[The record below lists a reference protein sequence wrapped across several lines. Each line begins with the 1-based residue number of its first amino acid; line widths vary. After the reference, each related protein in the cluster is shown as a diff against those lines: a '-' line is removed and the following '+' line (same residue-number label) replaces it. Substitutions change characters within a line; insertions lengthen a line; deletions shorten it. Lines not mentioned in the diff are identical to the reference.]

1 MFMDSV
7 LRPESSATIAAHNG
21 GAPDFE
27 PTIPFVTKRLAARRP
42 STNAKMRR
50 DGGRYFAV
58 FCGLIASSPTVADPI
73 EDFYKGKTM
82 QMVIRSQAGAGGY
95 DSYARLLARH
105 IGRNIPGNPRVLPVN
120 MPGGGGIVAANYI
133 AKVAPKDG
141 TTLTI
146 VSQGL
151 AVDQALGLNAS
162 FQADL
167 REFNWI
173 GNMSDS
179 NQILAVWHTSPT
191 KTLADARQRETTIG
205 TTQAGSISQQ
215 LTAFYNNVLGTKLK
229 IVFGYPDGHDV
240 DLAMQRGEVE
250 GRGTNTWASYVSVSP
265 HFVRDNLI
273 TPLLQVG
280 LKKDPALPHVP
291 LLRELARSAEDQ
303 AILDFMSNAVAV
315 GRPIATTPGTATE
328 RVEAL
333 RRAFDATLN
342 DPLFI
347 KEAQKEN
354 AEISPM
360 TGAQLAQII
369 KALIEAP
376 AEIKAGMKSAI
387 QAKKEDTREI
397 QGGAKKG
404 AE

>member
-1 MFMDSV
+1 MRSES
-7 LRPESSATIAAHNG
+7 LRLAIFAVAMAATGAAH
-21 GAPDFE
+21 
-27 PTIPFVTKRLAARRP
+27 
-42 STNAKMRR
+42 
-50 DGGRYFAV
+50 
-58 FCGLIASSPTVADPI
+58 ADAI

-105 IGRNIPGNPRVLPVN
+105 IGRNIPGNPRVVPVN

-141 TTLTI
+141 TVLTI

-167 REFNWI
+167 REFNWV

-179 NQILAVWHTSPT
+179 NQILAAWHTSPT
-191 KTLADARQRETTIG
+191 KSLDDARRRETTIG

-250 GRGTNTWASYVSVSP
+250 GRGTNTWASYVSISP
-265 HFVRDNLI
+265 HFVKDKLI
-273 TPLLQVG
+273 VPLLQVG
-280 LKKDPALPHVP
+280 LQKDPALPDVP
-291 LLRELARSAEDQ
+291 LLRELGRSPDDQ
-303 AILDFMSNAVAV
+303 PLLDFMSKAVAV
-315 GRPIATTPGTATE
+315 GRPIATTPGVPAD
-328 RVEAL
+328 RVAAL
-333 RRAFDATLN
+333 RRAFDATLK

-347 KEAQKEN
+347 QEAEKER
-354 AEISPM
+354 AEISAM
-360 TGAQLAQII
+360 TGEHLARII
-369 KALIEAP
+369 RELIEAP
-376 AEIKAGMKSAI
+376 AEIKARVRDAI
-387 QAKKEDTREI
+387 QPKKQDTQEVT
-397 QGGAKKG
+397 GGAKKSS
-404 AE
+404 E

>member
-1 MFMDSV
+1 
-7 LRPESSATIAAHNG
+7 
-21 GAPDFE
+21 
-27 PTIPFVTKRLAARRP
+27 
-42 STNAKMRR
+42 
-50 DGGRYFAV
+50 
-58 FCGLIASSPTVADPI
+58 
-73 EDFYKGKTM
+73 M

-141 TTLTI
+141 ATLTI

-191 KTLADARQRETTIG
+191 KTLADARKRETTIG

-215 LTAFYNNVLGTKLK
+215 LSAFYNNVLGTKLK

-265 HFVRDNLI
+265 HFVRDKLI
-273 TPLLQVG
+273 MPLLQVG

-291 LLRELARSAEDQ
+291 LLREQARSTGDQ

-315 GRPIATTPGTATE
+315 GRPIATTPGAPPD

-347 KEAQKEN
+347 KEAEKEN

-360 TGAQLAQII
+360 TGDQLAHII
-369 KALIEAP
+369 KELIEAP
-376 AEIKAGMKSAI
+376 AEIKAGVKSAI

-404 AE
+404 PE

>member
-1 MFMDSV
+1 M
-7 LRPESSATIAAHNG
+7 
-21 GAPDFE
+21 
-27 PTIPFVTKRLAARRP
+27 
-42 STNAKMRR
+42 
-50 DGGRYFAV
+50 
-58 FCGLIASSPTVADPI
+58 
-73 EDFYKGKTM
+73 
-82 QMVIRSQAGAGGY
+82 
-95 DSYARLLARH
+95 
-105 IGRNIPGNPRVLPVN
+105 
-120 MPGGGGIVAANYI
+120 
-133 AKVAPKDG
+133 
-141 TTLTI
+141 LTI

-191 KTLADARQRETTIG
+191 KTFDDARKRVTTIG

-215 LTAFYNNVLGTKLK
+215 LTAFYNNVLGAKLK

-250 GRGTNTWASYVSVSP
+250 GRGTNTWASYVSISP
-265 HFVRDNLI
+265 HFVNEKLI

-280 LKKDPALPHVP
+280 LQKEAALPHVP
-291 LLRELARSAEDQ
+291 LLREMGLRPQDQ
-303 AILDFMSNAVAV
+303 PILDFMSKAVAV
-315 GRPIATTPGTATE
+315 GRPIATTPGTPPE

-333 RRAFDATLN
+333 RRAFDATLK

-347 KEAQKEN
+347 KEAEKER

-360 TGAQLAQII
+360 TGAQLAGII
-369 KALIEAP
+369 RELIEAP
-376 AEIKAGMKSAI
+376 DELKARVKEGM
-387 QAKKEDTREI
+387 QPKKQDTQEVA
-397 QGGAKKG
+397 GGAKKG
-404 AE
+404 GE